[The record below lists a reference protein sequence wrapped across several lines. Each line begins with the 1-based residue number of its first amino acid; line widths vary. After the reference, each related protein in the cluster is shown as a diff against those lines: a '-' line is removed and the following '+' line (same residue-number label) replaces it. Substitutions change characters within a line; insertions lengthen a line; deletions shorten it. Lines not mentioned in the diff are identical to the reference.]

1 MWHTMNIREIENKLK
16 TNEKIGLNEN
26 EVIKRKK
33 DYGANKLEEAKKK
46 NIILKFIDQ
55 FKDFMIIILLIA
67 AVISAGVSYI
77 ENTHEYMDSVII
89 IAIVVFNAFMG
100 LIQESKA
107 EKSLEALKK
116 LSSPTSKVRRNGKIL
131 TIDSEDVVPGDI
143 LILEAGNLVSADA
156 RLTKAFNLQAEE
168 SALTGET
175 VPVNKNAEIILK
187 NNIPIGDTINMVF
200 ATTVI
205 TQGHGEAIVT
215 DIGMNTKVRKNCK
228 ND

>member
-1 MWHTMNIREIENKLK
+1 MWHTMNIRETENKLK
-16 TNEKIGLNEN
+16 TNENIGLNEK
-26 EVIKRKK
+26 EVLKRQKE
-33 DYGANKLEEAKKK
+33 YGKNKLEDAKKK
-46 NIILKFIDQ
+46 SIILKFLDQ

-67 AVISAGVSYI
+67 AVVSAVISYV

-89 IAIVVFNAFMG
+89 IAIVVFNAIMG

-116 LSSPTSKVRRNGKIL
+116 LSSPTSKVKRNGKIL
-131 TIDSEDVVPGDI
+131 TIDSEEIVPGDVI
-143 LILEAGNLVSADA
+143 ILEAGNLVSADA
-156 RLTKAFNLQAEE
+156 RLTKAFNLQVEE

-175 VPVNKNAEIILK
+175 IPVQKNADIVLK

-205 TQGHGEAIVT
+205 TKGHGEAIVT
-215 DIGMNTKVRKNCK
+215 NTGMNTKVRKNS
-228 ND
+228 